1 MRTQL
6 LVILCA
12 MALIPGGAFASSFVV
27 PEMDADDAFAVRV
40 AAEHSRSSAGHEWA
54 APNLELVAP
63 LASGLEG
70 AVSVGRGHVHESGT
84 RAFDGLT
91 DLEVELKWELLPV
104 PDGGGFGI
112 TLAPALLVPLGD
124 RNVAEH
130 DWRIELPVVFG
141 WRQGPL
147 TFHVMTG
154 YSASLSDRGDAIP
167 FGTLLTYDVG
177 DRLTLGTE
185 IVGSAPI
192 KDLGGYE
199 AEVGAGLEYEVAEGW
214 ALQGRVG
221 RIVRLEGEPNST
233 NFMLAI
239 EKAF

>member
-1 MRTQL
+1 MPKG
-6 LVILCA
+6 
-12 MALIPGGAFASSFVV
+12 ALASSFVV

-54 APNLELVAP
+54 VPNVELIAP
-63 LASGLEG
+63 LATGVEG
-70 AVSVGRGHVHESGT
+70 AVSIGRGHVHESGA

-112 TLAPALLVPLGD
+112 TVAPALLVPLGNRD
-124 RNVAEH
+124 VTEN

-147 TFHVMTG
+147 TFHAMTG
-154 YSASLSDRGDAIP
+154 YSASLSDRGDAIL
-167 FGTLLTYDVG
+167 FGTLITYDLG
-177 DRLTLGTE
+177 ERLTLGVE
-185 IVGSAPI
+185 LVGSAPI
-192 KDLGGYE
+192 SDLDDYE
-199 AEVGAGLEYEVAEGW
+199 AELGAGVEYEVAEGW